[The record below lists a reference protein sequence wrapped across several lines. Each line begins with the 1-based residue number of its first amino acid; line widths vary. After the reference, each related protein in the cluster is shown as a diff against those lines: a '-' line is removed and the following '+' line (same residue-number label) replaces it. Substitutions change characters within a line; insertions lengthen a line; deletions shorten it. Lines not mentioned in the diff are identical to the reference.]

1 MMNVLGRRN
10 PEIIPTKNVKQ
21 TPNQLQ
27 NKVDSSTLQEVKN
40 RIRQEEI
47 KNGNENDLRNDD
59 DGSNNV
65 SRNINASSISINASS
80 SNSSSGSSSSSSS
93 SSSSEAK
100 NVPNRIQPNESIELS
115 ELVDDGSGKY
125 SIRHR
130 ENVSVFID
138 MVGQATLNPVSGTT
152 SAAAGI
158 SKRKLPVSSEKMTS
172 FSIMRKFSTLF
183 LKFFISKLKFNFF
196 FKFVAR
202 SLIFAYPKVL

>member
-47 KNGNENDLRNDD
+47 KIGNENDLRNND

-80 SNSSSGSSSSSSS
+80 SNSSSGSSSSSS

-138 MVGQATLNPVSGTT
+138 MVGQSTLNPVSGTT

-183 LKFFISKLKFNFF
+183 LKFFISKLKFDFF